1 LATGC
6 SAVDFTS
13 IAAAQVKAGR
23 YDQAIAAAMQA
34 TQTAP
39 NYAPGWYWLG
49 LSYSRNKQ
57 HAEAIQAFQKFFA
70 LNPTGA
76 QVASAYQSM
85 GYSYNELKKYD
96 LAIPLLKRAVELE
109 PKNRVS
115 SNNLGYVYLQTRQ
128 YDLAVVNLRRALEL
142 DPIDQGGISNYLLGL
157 AYYRQGEYTSAA
169 QAFERARDLGNANA
183 TSGLELAR
191 AAVAQPGIVGME
203 LNVRDDVLTVVE
215 SVTGGPARR
224 AGILSDDRIVKIDG
238 LSTKGMTI
246 GDVVKRLRGAPGTR
260 VTLSVARD
268 GWTSPRDIEIVRAL
282 QRVAS
287 APVTPSP
294 APQEPPRAP
303 RQAEASAPVASAG
316 SGFLLRNTNLV
327 LTNHHVVANRTH
339 ITVTFP
345 SGEQY
350 PGRVAY
356 RDTGNDLAIIE
367 IQGRPVSGGLVL
379 AVAEKIQVGD
389 TVHALGYPLGPGL
402 SRQPSLVSGEISSTL
417 GMGDDIARFRTTAP
431 INPGNSG
438 GPLVNQRGQVIGIAA
453 AGLVRRDVEAIRFGI
468 KASTATLIL
477 QQAQVQTAF
486 DVVVSPTAPATKSAT
501 QIFADISQYV
511 VLNRNPVE
519 WPPGF
524 ESPRTLQTSPTK
536 S

>member
-1 LATGC
+1 MSARWSRVFGLVLLAILATGC
-6 SAVDFTS
+6 SAVDFTN
-13 IAAAQVKAGR
+13 IAAAQANAGR

-34 TQTAP
+34 TQTTP

-49 LSYSRNKQ
+49 LSYSRNNQ

-85 GYSYNELKKYD
+85 GDSYSELKKYD
-96 LAIPLLKRAVELE
+96 LAIPVLRRALELE
-109 PKNRVS
+109 PNDPVS
-115 SNNLGYVYLQTRQ
+115 SRNLGYAYLWTRQ

-142 DPIDQGGISNYLLGL
+142 DPLDQGGISNYLLGH
-157 AYYRQGEYTSAA
+157 AYLRQGEDTLAA
-169 QAFERARDLGNANA
+169 RAFESARDLGNANA

-191 AAVAQPGIVGME
+191 AAVARPGIVGIGFTIE
-203 LNVRDDVLTVVE
+203 DDVLSVVE
-215 SVTGGPARR
+215 SITGGPAHR
-224 AGILSDDRIVKIDG
+224 AGIRRDDRIVKIDG
-238 LSTKGMTI
+238 LSTKGMI
-246 GDVVKRLRGAPGTR
+246 IDDVVKRVRGAPGTR

-268 GWTSPRDIEIVRAL
+268 GWSSPRDIEIVRGL

-287 APVTPSP
+287 PPVTPSP
-294 APQEPPRAP
+294 APQAPPRAP

-316 SGFLLRNTNLV
+316 SGFLLRNTSLV
-327 LTNHHVVANRTH
+327 LTNHHVVADRTH

-356 RDTGNDLAIIE
+356 RDRGNDLAIIE
-367 IQGRPVSGGLVL
+367 IQGRPVGGGLVL
-379 AVAEKIQVGD
+379 AVTEKIQVGD

-438 GPLVNQRGQVIGIAA
+438 GPIVNQRGQVVGIAA
-453 AGLVRRDVEAIRFGI
+453 AGLVRQGIEAIRFGI

-486 DVVVSPTAPATKSAT
+486 DVVVSPTAPATKSAI

-511 VLNRNPVE
+511 VLIE
-519 WPPGF
+519 
-524 ESPRTLQTSPTK
+524 TQ
-536 S
+536 